1 MNRKKTGLLIIFLII
16 ASAVVGCTVKISRL
30 PVLPTQTPLPPTK
43 TVPPSPTAFP
53 SVPPTSTAAPAETVT
68 GTPTN
73 SPVPPTS
80 STPTVTPAPSPTAT
94 IYVVQSGDS
103 LNRIAHRYGT
113 TAEAIALANGI
124 AVTRTLH
131 IGQTLIIPANGAII
145 SAQSSAVQQPSPIPP
160 SPSSG
165 HTSTPTATAAPTQV
179 PTQTS
184 APVPLPTATTAPLP
198 TATTAPVGTVS
209 ARNIEITIPAYAY
222 ETAFMPSEAAD
233 PIYPYPRM
241 DFDHVG
247 PPSPRTFQ
255 AILLE
260 NAYTAI
266 TIVPALGGRIY
277 RWVDK
282 TTGRDLLYRNPVL
295 KPTHWGYRGWWLA
308 AGGIEWAFPVDEH
321 GLNEYRP
328 WQVQAAST
336 GDQVTFLV
344 SDTEDHTGMTVSVA
358 ISLDSTHSYFT
369 IRPRIYNPTGS
380 AQPFQFWANAM
391 IALANNRNTPS
402 LRFVLPTDRVAVHST
417 SDPNLPVPKT
427 PISWPVYNGRD
438 LSLYG
443 TWQGYLG
450 FFASP
455 RATQAFMG
463 AYDTSVDEG
472 IVRIFP
478 PEIAQGAK
486 VFGPGTLDP
495 SLWTDDDSNYVEL
508 WGGVTPT
515 FWDYGTLNAGETLT
529 WEEHWYPVSGLGGY
543 RFANELVAVNAT
555 VQGDEVRAALETSSP
570 FAGQLLLRQGSTV
583 IAQWPVTLTPGHP
596 YRVFRQ
602 IPAGGVGSLSLQI
615 QDLAGHPVA
624 SIPL

>member
-1 MNRKKTGLLIIFLII
+1 MNSKKTRLLIIFLII
-16 ASAVVGCTVKISRL
+16 ASSAVGCTVKISRQ
-30 PVLPTQTPLPPTK
+30 PVLPTQTPLPPTH
-43 TVPPSPTAFP
+43 TAPPSPTAFP
-53 SVPPTSTAAPAETVT
+53 SVPPTSTIAPAETAT

-73 SPVPPTS
+73 SPVPAAS
-80 STPTVTPAPSPTAT
+80 ATPTVTPIPSPTVT

-103 LNRIAHRYGT
+103 LNRIARRFGT

-124 AVTRTLH
+124 AVTSTLR
-131 IGQTLIIPANGAII
+131 IGQTLIIPANGSII
-145 SAQSSAVQQPSPIPP
+145 SAQSSAVQQPSPVSP
-160 SPSSG
+160 SPSPVRIKM
-165 HTSTPTATAAPTQV
+165 PTATPTAAPTQV

-184 APVPLPTATTAPLP
+184 TPVHLPTTTP
-198 TATTAPVGTVS
+198 APVGTVS
-209 ARNIEITIPAYAY
+209 ARNIEITIPAYDY
-222 ETAFMPSEAAD
+222 EAAFVPSEAGD
-233 PIYPYPRM
+233 PIYPYPHL
-241 DFDHVG
+241 DFDRVG
-247 PPSPRTFQ
+247 PPAPRTFQ

-336 GDQVTFLV
+336 GDRMTFLV

-358 ISLDSTHSYFT
+358 ISLDATHSYFT
-369 IRPRIYNPTGS
+369 IRPRIYNPTDR

-391 IALANNRNTPS
+391 IALADNRNTPS
-402 LRFVLPTDRVAVHST
+402 LRFILPTDQVTVHST
-417 SDPNLPVPKT
+417 SDPQLPGPKT
-427 PISWPVYNGRD
+427 QISWPVYNGRD
-438 LSLYG
+438 LSQYG

-455 RATQAFMG
+455 HATQGFMG
-463 AYDTSVDEG
+463 AYDPSVDEG
-472 IVRIFP
+472 IVRVFP

-495 SLWTDDDSNYVEL
+495 ALWTDDDSNYVEL
-508 WGGVTPT
+508 WGGITPT

-529 WEEHWYPVSGLGGY
+529 WEERWYPVSGLGGY
-543 RFANELVAVNAT
+543 RFANDRVAVNTT
-555 VQGDEVRAALETSSP
+555 VQGDEVHAALESSSP
-570 FAGQLLLRQGSTV
+570 FSGQVLLRQGNTV
-583 IAQWPVTLTPGHP
+583 IAQWSVTLAPGHP

-602 IPAGGVGSLSLQI
+602 IPPGGTGSLSLQI
-615 QDLAGHPVA
+615 RDSSGQLVA
-624 SIPL
+624 AISL

>member
-1 MNRKKTGLLIIFLII
+1 MDGKQTRRLIIFLII
-16 ASAVVGCTVKISRL
+16 AILAGGCTVKISRL
-30 PVLPTQTPLPPTK
+30 PAVPTQTPLPPTK

-53 SVPPTSTAAPAETVT
+53 SVPPTSTAAPAETAT

-73 SPVPPTS
+73 SPVPTS
-80 STPTVTPAPSPTAT
+80 SATPTVTPIPSPTAT
-94 IYVVQSGDS
+94 IYVVQPGDS
-103 LNRIAHRYGT
+103 LNRIAKRYGT
-113 TAEAIALANGI
+113 TAEAIALVNGI
-124 AVTRTLH
+124 PVTGTLR
-131 IGQTLIIPANGAII
+131 IGQTLIIPANGAAIVV
-145 SAQSSAVQQPSPIPP
+145 QSSAAQQPSPIAP
-160 SPSSG
+160 SPSPG
-165 HTSTPTATAAPTQV
+165 HTRTPTAAAV
-179 PTQTS
+179 PTRVPTRTPTS
-184 APVPLPTATTAPLP
+184 APRPTATP
-198 TATTAPVGTVS
+198 APVGTVS

-222 ETAFMPSEAAD
+222 EGAFVPSEAED
-233 PIYPYPRM
+233 PIYPYPHI
-241 DFDHVG
+241 DFDRIG
-247 PPSPRTFQ
+247 SPEPRTFQ

-295 KPTHWGYRGWWLA
+295 KPTRWGYRGWWLA

-358 ISLDSTHSYFT
+358 ISLDAAHSYFT
-369 IRPRIYNPTGS
+369 IRPRIYNPTDR

-391 IALANNRNTPS
+391 IALADNRNTPA
-402 LRFVLPTDRVAVHST
+402 LRFVLPTGQVAVHST
-417 SDPNLPVPKT
+417 SDPNLPEPKT
-427 PISWPVYNGRD
+427 QISWPVYDGRD

-443 TWQGYLG
+443 TWRGYLG

-463 AYDTSVDEG
+463 AYDPGVDEG
-472 IVRIFP
+472 IVRVFP

-486 VFGPGTLDP
+486 IFGPGTLDP

-515 FWDYGTLNAGETLT
+515 FWDYGTLNAGESLT

-543 RFANELVAVNAT
+543 RFANELVAVNVT
-555 VQGDEVRAALETSSP
+555 VQGDEVRAALEASSP
-570 FAGQLLLRQGSTV
+570 FDGQVLLRQGGTV
-583 IAQWPVTLTPGHP
+583 IAQWPVTLSPGHP
-596 YRVFRQ
+596 YRLFRQ
-602 IPAGGVGSLSLQI
+602 IPAGGAGALSLQI
-615 QDLAGHPVA
+615 RDLAGHPVA
-624 SIPL
+624 TIPL